1 MGEVMMGASL
11 PSNNVL
17 RQLAQTL
24 TAGGHHSTA
33 TALRLLAR
41 AGYTTLEQ
49 VDAVSDW
56 VLLSIRGIGEIRLRE
71 VRQLTRTD
79 WQPPSPQAM
88 HAANW
93 FLSSAQFALRYWPP
107 ETLASLIRGSAPTT
121 VDDGPIEKRLAIDV
135 LSHAVRKA
143 QHHCETE
150 ELVQALCQASHVP
163 GSGLCQ
169 PIESTSGV
177 SIQTRARSNGQG
189 NTQKPESSGAKPRRR
204 RAGTNSERF
213 AYSRDRRLEIVER
226 FRAARDRGEVEN
238 KDRWARLSGNIS
250 GRTLKRYELEFP
262 ETDAEV

>member
-1 MGEVMMGASL
+1 MMGASL
-11 PSNNVL
+11 PSNNGL

-56 VLLSIRGIGEIRLRE
+56 VLLSIRGIGEIRLQE
-71 VRQLTRTD
+71 VRLLTRAD

-88 HAANW
+88 HAGNW

-107 ETLASLIRGSAPTT
+107 ETLASLIRGSAPAT

-150 ELVQALCQASHVP
+150 ELVQTLWQASHVP
-163 GSGLCQ
+163 GSGLCR
-169 PIESTSGV
+169 PIESTSGLDM
-177 SIQTRARSNGQG
+177 QTGARSNGQG
-189 NTQKPESSGAKPRRR
+189 CTQKPGSSEAKPRIR

-213 AYSRDRRLEIVER
+213 AYSCDRRREIVER

-238 KDRWARLSGNIS
+238 KDRWARLNGSIS

-262 ETDAEV
+262 ETDAEA